1 MKKIVFLNS
10 TMQAGGPARVI
21 NLWSNHFIDKGY
33 DVEIVSNIDVPLF
46 YDFNKKVKYS
56 ILGID
61 KFQQR
66 SRTRTFFKIFK
77 FIDKRRNEIHI
88 YNKALYIPYLYLLK
102 KIGLIDKSIK
112 LVYFAHGGSS
122 DFITLY
128 DNFKNY
134 MIACTFDNV
143 IALHN
148 DYDSFD
154 SSTVKKTFKRKIID
168 KIFKDYW
175 QEIAS
180 KIVYIPNPV
189 TFYVENP
196 SNLMQKNVL
205 AVGRLDK
212 VKGFD
217 LLIKSWKLICDDV
230 GEWRLRI
237 IGSGQEEDNLKRICE
252 ELDARNIEFIPQQ
265 FDIKQYYIDSSIYVM
280 SSIEEGYGMVV
291 IEAMEC
297 GLPIVAFDNV
307 GAKFLVKHGRN
318 GLVSRTGDIATL
330 STNLKKLIDDF
341 NLRLEFGKTSK
352 EYAKKFHI
360 ENISPKWESILGKNN
375 V

>member
-88 YNKALYIPYLYLLK
+88 Y
-102 KIGLIDKSIK
+102 
-112 LVYFAHGGSS
+112 
-122 DFITLY
+122 
-128 DNFKNY
+128 
-134 MIACTFDNV
+134 
-143 IALHN
+143 
-148 DYDSFD
+148 YDSFD
-154 SSTVKKTFKRKIID
+154 SATVKKTFKRKIID

-196 SNLMQKNVL
+196 SNLIQKSVL

-237 IGSGQEEDNLKRICE
+237 VGSGQEEDNLKRICE
-252 ELDARNIEFIPQQ
+252 EFDVRNIEFIPQQ

-307 GAKFLVKHGRN
+307 GAKFLVKHGKN
-318 GLVSRTGDIATL
+318 GLVCRTGDIATL

-360 ENISPKWESILGKNN
+360 ENISPKWKPILGKNN